1 MRKQIVRFFAI
12 AVMLFMPL
20 GVAAET
26 TTISTVV
33 PEPSYQMTIP
43 ADIQMEYK
51 ASSCTID
58 APFINQSSGFSERA
72 YMTVSVSY
80 SGAFSS
86 QSTTTTIPFA
96 LYAKADSGTSEWV
109 SGDKLVYDRMEDGS
123 VNPTGHMSDGK
134 VPSAFE
140 LQITN
145 DAWEKA
151 NPGTYTAAITFTA
164 QPAFS
169 E

>member
-1 MRKQIVRFFAI
+1 MRKQIMCFCAI
-12 AVMLFMPL
+12 VVMLCIPL
-20 GVAAET
+20 GAAAET

-43 ADIQMEYK
+43 ADVQMGYK
-51 ASSCTID
+51 APSYTID
-58 APFINQSSGFSERA
+58 APSIAKSSGFSERA

-86 QSTTTTIPFA
+86 ENTSTTIPFTF
-96 LYAKADSGTSEWV
+96 YARTDSGSAEWV
-109 SGDKLVYDRMEDGS
+109 SGDKLVYERLEDGS
-123 VNPTGHMSDGK
+123 VNPTGHTADGK

-140 LQITN
+140 LRIS
-145 DAWEKA
+145 DGAWEKA

-164 QPAFS
+164 QPAFL

>member
-1 MRKQIVRFFAI
+1 MRKQIVRFLA
-12 AVMLFMPL
+12 AVVMFCVPL
-20 GVAAET
+20 GAAAEA

-43 ADIQMEYK
+43 ADVQMEYK
-51 ASSCTID
+51 APSCTID
-58 APFINQSSGFSERA
+58 APSIAQSSGFSERG
-72 YMTVSVSY
+72 YMTVAVSY
-80 SGAFSS
+80 SGAFSCENTS
-86 QSTTTTIPFA
+86 TTIPFTF
-96 LYAKADSGTSEWV
+96 YAKTDGGTSEWV

-123 VNPTGHMSDGK
+123 VNPSGHMSDGK

-140 LQITN
+140 LQISN